1 MIIGNGIDLV
11 EIERINSIYK
21 KFQESFIKKYF
32 LNDKI
37 EKLEVRALANNFAIK
52 EAFSKSLGLGFR
64 DPCYPNSIS
73 VNRDDLG
80 KPFIIPK
87 SKLKKYLIEKYG
99 NFVIHVSLS
108 DTKKYSIASVILEQ
122 T

>member
-21 KFQESFIKKYF
+21 KFHKNFIKKYF

-64 DPCYPNSIS
+64 SPCYPNSIS

-80 KPFIIPK
+80 KPFVIPK

>member
-64 DPCYPNSIS
+64 GPCYPNSIS

-80 KPFIIPK
+80 KPFVIPK
-87 SKLKKYLIEKYG
+87 SKLKKYLIERYG

>member
-1 MIIGNGIDLV
+1 MIVGNGIDFI
-11 EIERINSIYK
+11 EIERVRSVYK
-21 KFQESFIKKYF
+21 KFQDNFIKKF
-32 LNDKI
+32 FIHDKI
-37 EKLEVRALANNFAIK
+37 DSLGPRVLANNFAIK

>member
-1 MIIGNGIDLV
+1 MIIGHGIDLV
-11 EIERINSIYK
+11 EIDRVSNIYAK
-21 KFQESFIKKYF
+21 YKENFISKYF
-32 LNDKI
+32 INDQLKKI
-37 EKLEVRALANNFAIK
+37 DSNLLANNFAIK
-52 EAFSKSLGLGFR
+52 EAFSKSLGIGFR

-73 VNRDDLG
+73 VNRDNLG
-80 KPFIIPK
+80 KPFVIPK

>member
-21 KFQESFIKKYF
+21 KFQKNFIKKYF

-52 EAFSKSLGLGFR
+52 EAF
-64 DPCYPNSIS
+64 
-73 VNRDDLG
+73 
-80 KPFIIPK
+80 
-87 SKLKKYLIEKYG
+87 
-99 NFVIHVSLS
+99 
-108 DTKKYSIASVILEQ
+108 
-122 T
+122 

>member
-21 KFQESFIKKYF
+21 KFQENFIKKYF

-52 EAFSKSLGLGFR
+52 EAFSKSLGLGFQR
-64 DPCYPNSIS
+64 
-73 VNRDDLG
+73 
-80 KPFIIPK
+80 
-87 SKLKKYLIEKYG
+87 
-99 NFVIHVSLS
+99 SLLS
-108 DTKKYSIASVILEQ
+108 
-122 T
+122 